1 MPISVGT
8 VRIGKRY
15 ILHNYSE
22 THEFKVMSA
31 VGRNDFLCKDLTSLD
46 EYLLSELTAYGKSKD
61 YDFYGL
67 DD

>member
-1 MPISVGT
+1 
-8 VRIGKRY
+8 
-15 ILHNYSE
+15 
-22 THEFKVMSA
+22 KVMSA